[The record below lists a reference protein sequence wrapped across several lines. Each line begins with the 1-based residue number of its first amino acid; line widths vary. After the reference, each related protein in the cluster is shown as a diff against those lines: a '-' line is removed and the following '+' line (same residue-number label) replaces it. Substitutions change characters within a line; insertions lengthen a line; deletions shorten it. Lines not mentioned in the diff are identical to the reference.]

1 LSHPDGA
8 VKFAPTAFSG
18 RFRPT
23 PVAVIAQAVRRV
35 WARVAGIGGGERSM
49 LEDAVRLPGDLDS
62 RVDAPA
68 TCHDLRHDAAPHV
81 FKAPGLVY
89 DPPVHGQ
96 PLRRPLPAGEAH
108 AGIFAPGR
116 GSRSSDR
123 FNPWAP
129 RQ

>member
-1 LSHPDGA
+1 M
-8 VKFAPTAFSG
+8 KFAPTAFSG
-18 RFRPT
+18 RFWPT

-49 LEDAVRLPGDLDS
+49 LEEAVRFPGDLDS
-62 RVDAPA
+62 RDDAHA
-68 TCHDLRHDAAPHV
+68 ARHDLRHAAAQHV
-81 FKAPGLVY
+81 FRPPGLIY